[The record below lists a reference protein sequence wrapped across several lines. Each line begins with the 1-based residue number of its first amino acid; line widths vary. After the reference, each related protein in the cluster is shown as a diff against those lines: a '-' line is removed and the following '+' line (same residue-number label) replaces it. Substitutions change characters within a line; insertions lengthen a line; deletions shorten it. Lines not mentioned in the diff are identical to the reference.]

1 MSYLKDLIPASRHDG
16 GVLWAGAEANATDPL
31 GVTVLGDVELAVTQR
46 VPQLNGA
53 VTATRD
59 NLTVVRA
66 KANAQD
72 ITSVSHKAARRHA
85 GVEVP

>member
-1 MSYLKDLIPASRHDG
+1 MTYLNDLIPASRHDS

-53 VTATRD
+53 VTVSYTH
-59 NLTVVRA
+59 LRA
-66 KANAQD
+66 HE
-72 ITSVSHKAARRHA
+72 T
-85 GVEVP
+85 

>member
-1 MSYLKDLIPASRHDG
+1 MTYLNDLIPASRHDG

-46 VPQLNGA
+46 GLQLNGG
-53 VTATRD
+53 VTATGGD
-59 NLTVVRA
+59 LTVVRA